1 MPKIHNCFEG
11 QTQYWRIDRDEVV
24 VELYSGQVRKYRLE
38 SVTDPRRPTIDAELD
53 EYFREQGVKA

>member
-1 MPKIHNCFEG
+1 MPKVRNCFEG

-38 SVTDPRRPTIDAELD
+38 SVVEPRSTTIQKELD
-53 EYFREQGVKA
+53 EYWKETRVNV